1 MKTSFSTKK
10 NTNRTVNN
18 NLKKYKR
25 CRNPTI
31 STPLFPYPLT
41 TTSPVIYATHYTIC
55 GKSIIQFE
63 GVLLYNLWIC
73 AAPSRRTC
81 QTCQTCRTIRT
92 GWGGGLEGWGK
103 IKKRLKI
110 IRFSVFWGAQERT
123 RTFTP
128 CGTRT

>member
-1 MKTSFSTKK
+1 MQKFHDF
-10 NTNRTVNN
+10 
-18 NLKKYKR
+18 
-25 CRNPTI
+25 P
-31 STPLFPYPLT
+31 PLFLSPLT
-41 TTSPVIYATHYTIC
+41 TTSPAIYVTHYTIC

-103 IKKRLKI
+103 IKKDWKSDDFQSFGVPKKGLEPSRL
-110 IRFSVFWGAQERT
+110 AAHAPE
-123 RTFTP
+123 P
-128 CGTRT
+128 CASTIPPLGHFANAKLAIFF